1 MNLRQQLKFT
11 AKGFLAGGK
20 PSPLLVGLAA
30 LALTTLLNFLDT
42 RIAMAS
48 VGQTKVAQ
56 AYSTFLE
63 TGNYDRLVS
72 SISQAHFTF
81 SEIILGA
88 LISLMGL
95 MIAVGVVIYVISE
108 VRYHKGSYGNLFD
121 GMPLLLRV
129 LWYQIYTSIL
139 IALWSLLFVI
149 PGVIAAYRYRQG
161 LYILLDH
168 PEMSVVQCVK
178 ASKNMM
184 DGHKSELFVLD
195 LSFMGWTIGL
205 SFAQTLLIGALGP
218 SSIMPMVL
226 VMPLAVF
233 IRMYTEITYF
243 LYYEHLHGV
252 HYDSRIPNTAPT
264 IEG

>member
-20 PSPLLVGLAA
+20 PNPLMVGLAA

-42 RIAMAS
+42 RIALTS
-48 VGQTKVAQ
+48 VSQTKISQ
-56 AYSTFLE
+56 AYATFME
-63 TGNYDRLVS
+63 TGNYDHLVNTVGDV
-72 SISQAHFTF
+72 HFSF
-81 SEIILGA
+81 AEILLGA

-95 MIAVGVVIYVISE
+95 MITVGIVIYVISE

-129 LWYQIYTSIL
+129 LWYQIYTTIL
-139 IALWSLLFVI
+139 IALWSLLLVI
-149 PGVIAAYRYRQG
+149 PGIIATYRYRQG

-168 PEMSVVQCVK
+168 PEMSVTQCVK

-195 LSFMGWTIGL
+195 LSFMGWTIGIR
-205 SFAQTLLIGALGP
+205 FMQTLLMSALGP
-218 SSIMPMVL
+218 TSIMPMIL
-226 VMPLAVF
+226 VMPIAVF
-233 IRMYTEITYF
+233 VRMYMEITYF

-252 HYDSRIPNTAPT
+252 HYESRVPDTAPP